1 MLQLDIPNSIISD
14 NLNSMAFAY
23 NGIVLFNNFVE
34 RDSKIKAIEFYSNS
48 GLISFQLSVVVFNF
62 NYKT

>member
-23 NGIVLFNNFVE
+23 NGIVLYNNFVDK
-34 RDSKIKAIEFYSNS
+34 DSKIKIIEFYSEF
-48 GLISFQLSVVVFNF
+48 GLFQLSV
-62 NYKT
+62 TI